1 MAIVRTVLP
10 RKGFVQSQH
19 GITQYESD
27 MDLNMSMLDAN
38 VAFMSD
44 LASVVDSLVGDL
56 GLNGLVSGFQ
66 LATSNSLY
74 PSLTNGIL
82 YANGSRYAPTGPAPD
97 AAPAS
102 ATSYLFYQQ
111 ENWPSSFYYRSV
123 LAALDPGD
131 AFIGVIITN
140 ATQVTNVTQ
149 ATALF
154 GQIPVAPSAPGNFTV
169 PHLLGRVPIGAH
181 VRMTSP
187 GAIWWQSPTD
197 VDGVNLY
204 LVASDA
210 RVTAKVQV
218 W

>member
-10 RKGFVQSQH
+10 RKGLVQPQH
-19 GITQYESD
+19 GLTQYESD
-27 MDLNMSMLDAN
+27 MDGNMSLLDTN

-44 LASVVDSLVGDL
+44 LASVADTLVGDL

-66 LATSNSLY
+66 LSTSNSLY
-74 PSLTNGIL
+74 PGVASGVL
-82 YANGSRYAPTGPAPD
+82 YANGSRYAPTALTVS
-97 AAPAS
+97 AAPPN

-111 ENWPSSFYYRSV
+111 ENWPASFYYRNV

-131 AFIGVIITN
+131 AFLGIVVTN
-140 ATQVTNVTQ
+140 ATQVTSVTQ
-149 ATALF
+149 AASLF
-154 GQIPVAPSAPGNFTV
+154 SQVAVAPTAPGNFTV
-169 PHLLGRVPIGAH
+169 PHLLGRTPIGAH

-187 GAIWWQSPTD
+187 GTIWWQSPTD
-197 VDGVNLY
+197 VDSVNLY

-210 RVTAKVQV
+210 GVTAKVQI

>member
-10 RKGFVQSQH
+10 RKGLVQSQH

-27 MDLNMSMLDAN
+27 MDGNMSLLDAN

-74 PSLTNGIL
+74 PGVTSGIL
-82 YANGSRYAPTGPAPD
+82 YANGSRYAPTNPALN
-97 AAPAS
+97 AAPANT
-102 ATSYLFYQQ
+102 TSYLFYQQ

-131 AFIGVIITN
+131 AFIGVIVAN
-140 ATQVTNVTQ
+140 GTQVTNVTQ
-149 ATALF
+149 ATSLF
-154 GQIPVAPSAPGNFTV
+154 GQIPVAPSAPGNFTA
-169 PHLLGRVPIGAH
+169 PHLLGRTPIGAH

-210 RVTAKVQV
+210 GVTAKVQV

>member
-19 GITQYESD
+19 GLTQYESD
-27 MDLNMSMLDAN
+27 MDGNMALLDAN

-44 LASVVDSLVGDL
+44 LSSVVDTLVGDL

-66 LATSNSLY
+66 LSTSNTLN
-74 PSLTNGIL
+74 PGLTTGIL
-82 YANGSRYAPTGPAPD
+82 YANGSRYAPSEASAGL
-97 AAPAS
+97 APAN
-102 ATSYLFYQQ
+102 ATSYLFYQ
-111 ENWPSSFYYRSV
+111 EESWPNSYYYRSV
-123 LAALDPGD
+123 LAALNPGD
-131 AFIGVIITN
+131 AFIGIVVAN
-140 ATQVTNVTQ
+140 ATQIVSVTQ
-149 ATALF
+149 AASLF
-154 GQIPVAPSAPGNFTV
+154 SQIPVAPTAPGDFTV

-187 GAIWWQSPTD
+187 GSIWWQSPVDTD
-197 VDGVNLY
+197 AVNLY

-210 RVTAKVQV
+210 GVTAKVQV

>member
-10 RKGFVQSQH
+10 RKGFVQPQH

-27 MDLNMSMLDAN
+27 MDSNMALLDSN
-38 VAFMSD
+38 VAFLSD
-44 LASVVDSLVGDL
+44 LASVVDTLVGDL

-74 PSLTNGIL
+74 PGVTNGIL
-82 YANGSRYAPTGPAPD
+82 YANGSRYAPTDPTLD
-97 AAPAS
+97 AAPAN
-102 ATSYLFYQQ
+102 AISYLFYQQ
-111 ENWPSSFYYRSV
+111 ENWPSSYYYRPV
-123 LAALDPGD
+123 LAALNSGD
-131 AFIGVIITN
+131 AFIGAIVTN
-140 ATQVTNVTQ
+140 GTQVTNVTQ
-149 ATALF
+149 ATNLF
-154 GQIPVAPSAPGNFTV
+154 GQILVAPAGPGNLTV
-169 PHLLGRVPIGAH
+169 PHLLGRLPIGAH

-197 VDGVNLY
+197 VDNVNLY

-210 RVTAKVQV
+210 GVTAKVQV

>member
-1 MAIVRTVLP
+1 
-10 RKGFVQSQH
+10 
-19 GITQYESD
+19 
-27 MDLNMSMLDAN
+27 MDNNMSLLDAN

-66 LATSNSLY
+66 LAASNSLY
-74 PSLTNGIL
+74 PSVTNGIL
-82 YANGSRYAPTGPAPD
+82 YANGSRYAPTDPALD
-97 AAPAS
+97 AAPANT
-102 ATSYLFYQQ
+102 TSYLFYQQ

-131 AFIGVIITN
+131 AFIGVIVTN
-140 ATQVTNVTQ
+140 GTQVTNVTQ
-149 ATALF
+149 ATSLF
-154 GQIPVAPSAPGNFTV
+154 GQIPVAPLAPGNFTV
-169 PHLLGRVPIGAH
+169 PHLLGRTPIGAN

-197 VDGVNLY
+197 VDGENLY

-210 RVTAKVQV
+210 GVTAKVQV

>member
-10 RKGFVQSQH
+10 RKGFVQPQH

-27 MDLNMSMLDAN
+27 MDGNMSLLDAN
-38 VAFMSD
+38 VAFLSD
-44 LASVVDSLVGDL
+44 LASVVDTLVGDL
-56 GLNGLVSGFQ
+56 GLSGLVSGFQ
-66 LATSNSLY
+66 LATSNTLS
-74 PSLTNGIL
+74 PGVATGIL
-82 YANGSRYAPTGPAPD
+82 YANGSRFAPTNPTLS
-97 AAPAS
+97 AAPAN

-111 ENWPSSFYYRSV
+111 ENWPSSYYYVPV

-131 AFIGVIITN
+131 AFIGVVVTN

-149 ATALF
+149 ATSLF
-154 GQIPVAPSAPGNFTV
+154 GQIPVAPTAPGKFTV

-197 VDGVNLY
+197 VDSVNLY
-204 LVASDA
+204 LVASDSG
-210 RVTAKVQV
+210 VTAKVQV

>member
-10 RKGFVQSQH
+10 RKGFVQPQH

-27 MDLNMSMLDAN
+27 MDGNMAMLDAN
-38 VAFMSD
+38 VAFLSD
-44 LASVVDSLVGDL
+44 LASVADTLVSDL

-74 PSLTNGIL
+74 PSVTNGIL
-82 YANGSRYAPTGPAPD
+82 YANGSRYAPTDPTLD
-97 AAPAS
+97 AAPANS
-102 ATSYLFYQQ
+102 TSYLFYQQ
-111 ENWPSSFYYRSV
+111 ENWPSSYYYRSV

-131 AFIGVIITN
+131 AFLGVIVTN
-140 ATQVTNVTQ
+140 GTQVTSVTQ
-149 ATALF
+149 ATSLF

-210 RVTAKVQV
+210 GVTAKVQV

>member
-10 RKGFVQSQH
+10 RKGFVQPQH

-27 MDLNMSMLDAN
+27 MDTNMALLDAN
-38 VAFMSD
+38 VAFLSD
-44 LASVVDSLVGDL
+44 LASVADTLVGDL
-56 GLNGLVSGFQ
+56 GLNGVVSGFQ

-74 PSLTNGIL
+74 PSVANGIL
-82 YANGSRYAPTGPAPD
+82 YANGSRYAPTDPSLNP
-97 AAPAS
+97 APAS
-102 ATSYLFYQQ
+102 TTSYLFYQQ
-111 ENWPSSFYYRSV
+111 ENWPSSYYYRPV

-131 AFIGVIITN
+131 AFIGVIVTN
-140 ATQVTNVTQ
+140 GTQVTSVTP
-149 ATALF
+149 ATSLF

-210 RVTAKVQV
+210 GVTAKVQV

>member
-10 RKGFVQSQH
+10 RKGFVQPQH

-27 MDLNMSMLDAN
+27 MDGNMAMLDAN
-38 VAFMSD
+38 VAFLSD
-44 LASVVDSLVGDL
+44 LASVADTLVSDL

-74 PSLTNGIL
+74 PSVTNGIL
-82 YANGSRYAPTGPAPD
+82 YANGSRYAPTDPVLD
-97 AAPAS
+97 AAPANT
-102 ATSYLFYQQ
+102 TSYLFYQQ
-111 ENWPSSFYYRSV
+111 ENWPSSYYYRPV

-131 AFIGVIITN
+131 AFIGVIVTN
-140 ATQVTNVTQ
+140 GTQVTSVTP
-149 ATALF
+149 ATSLF

-210 RVTAKVQV
+210 GVTAKVQV